1 MKKIKFEKY
10 MKLGELVTYIQNK
23 NIDYYIYGDTLGN
36 KFLAVKENKIS
47 FISKN
52 GTPFHRS
59 LLFKVE
65 VELEFDVNTEFS
77 DLILITSKGIKHYE
91 DLRVFD
97 VLNEKFNKLFTYVDD
112 EMIELLDFSNEN
124 IKRIEL
130 KKLSV
135 TNND

>member
-23 NIDYYIYGDTLGN
+23 NIDYYIYADTLGN

-97 VLNEKFNKLFTYVDD
+97 VLNEFDKLFTYVDGK
-112 EMIELLDFSNEN
+112 MIELLDFSNEN
-124 IKRIEL
+124 IKRVEL
-130 KKLSV
+130 ERLSV
-135 TNND
+135 TKK